1 MIGVYNVLGRSPA
14 GHNVYALC
22 LASVLTLLPLD
33 FCPLSYPLSI
43 PFQFPP
49 LLHSFTIPLP
59 TIVLP
64 YLFIYSV
71 PLFVYSLTGRHHA
84 YTWYPRSKIF
94 PYPSYPL
101 FLLWF
106 SLESCYL
113 TPLISFV
120 SHQYGFI
127 FPAWV

>member
-71 PLFVYSLTGRHHA
+71 PLFVYSLTWQA
-84 YTWYPRSKIF
+84 PRLHLVPTLQDF
-94 PYPSYPL
+94 PLP
-101 FLLWF
+101 FLS
-106 SLESCYL
+106 SLS
-113 TPLISFV
+113 IMV
-120 SHQYGFI
+120 
-127 FPAWV
+127 